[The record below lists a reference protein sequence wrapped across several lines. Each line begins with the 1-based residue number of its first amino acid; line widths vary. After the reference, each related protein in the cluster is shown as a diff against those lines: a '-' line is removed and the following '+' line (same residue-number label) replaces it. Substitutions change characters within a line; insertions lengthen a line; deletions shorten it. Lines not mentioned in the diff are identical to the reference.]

1 MGLPH
6 TNAVHCFQLKRLNSK
21 VTLPADTTSNVFIPI
36 SYILETL
43 CRISANLSFQNHPD
57 GGRGVA
63 VLLE

>member
-6 TNAVHCFQLKRLNSK
+6 MNAVHCFQLKRLNSK
-21 VTLPADTTSNVFIPI
+21 LTLLADSTSKIFIPI

-43 CRISANLSFQNHPD
+43 CRISANLSFRNHPD
-57 GGRGVA
+57 GGRE